1 MEANY
6 LEEKK
11 PNLIQATYQLAVG
24 IMKLIAKTFFAF

>member
-24 IMKLIAKTFFAF
+24 VMKLIAKTFFTF